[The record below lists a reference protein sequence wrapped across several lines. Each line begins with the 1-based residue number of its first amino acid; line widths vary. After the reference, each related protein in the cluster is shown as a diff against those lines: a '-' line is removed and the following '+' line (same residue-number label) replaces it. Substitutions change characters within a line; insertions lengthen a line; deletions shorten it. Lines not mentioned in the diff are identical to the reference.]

1 VTPRATIKPVAQIK
15 TKSSGIARWSITS
28 GSLLLQNLCYASAGL

>member
-15 TKSSGIARWSITS
+15 TKGSGMACWSITN
-28 GSLLLQNLCYASAGL
+28 GSLLLQNVCYASADL